1 MEKIVVI
8 GGNAAGLSAASRAKR
23 IDSRLDITVLEK
35 LPHIAYSTCGL
46 PYLLAKIVSADQLIS
61 YSPQAFE
68 NERGIKVRSLVE
80 VKAIVPARKR
90 VEAVNVETAEKMEF
104 GFDRLLI
111 ATGVKARVPDIPGTN
126 LKNVFSVISLQD
138 ALRIQE
144 PLAAARRVAVI
155 GAGYAGL
162 EFAESLRA
170 LGKSVT
176 VFERESHVMPSIDPD
191 MAQIIDF
198 ELRRFGVE
206 VFTTANV
213 LAIVGSD
220 GRVNGVKSATGLG
233 ITPADLVLLDTGVQ
247 PNTELVRDTGIQVG
261 LTGGIAVDDYME
273 TNIPGIFAAGNC
285 AETFCALRRRP
296 VLSAI
301 GTVAAKQG
309 RVAGENLAGRR
320 AKFRGSF
327 GTTILKVFELGGGQ
341 NRPELERG
349 CRRENPF
356 RRRPNRSRTIGRLI
370 TWCPQ
375 SMDQAD
381 RDRDSRKL
389 IGAQA
394 AGYGDISKRIDV
406 AATAISGGM
415 TIDDVAQLDLAY
427 SPPYGSLWDP
437 LLWQHKRSCVW
448 SVRTILCYLT
458 PC

>member
-23 IDSRLDITVLEK
+23 IDPRLLITVLEK
-35 LPHIAYSTCGL
+35 FPEIAYSTCGL

-61 YSPQAFE
+61 YSPQTFE
-68 NERGIKVRSLVE
+68 GERGIKVRNLVE
-80 VKAIVPARKR
+80 VSAIVPARKR
-90 VEAVNVETAEKMEF
+90 VEATSVETGEKLEF

-111 ATGVKARVPDIPGTN
+111 ATGVKARIPEIPGTN

-176 VFERESHVMPSIDPD
+176 MFERESHVMPSIDPD

-233 ITPADLVLLDTGVQ
+233 VTPADLVLLDTGVQ
-247 PNTELVRDTGIQVG
+247 PNTELVQDTGIRVG

-285 AETFCALRRRP
+285 AETFCAIRRRP

-327 GTTILKVFELGGGQ
+327 GTTILKVFELGVARTG
-341 NRPELERG
+341 LSS
-349 CRRENPF
+349 REAAAEKIRF
-356 RRRPNRSRTIGRLI
+356 AAARIEADDRTSYYPGARKVWIKLI
-370 TWCPQ
+370 V
-375 SMDQAD
+375 D
-381 RDRDSRKL
+381 RESRKL

-394 AGYGDISKRIDV
+394 AGYGDVSKRIDV

-437 LLWQHKRSCVW
+437 LLVAAQAVLRM
-448 SVRTILCYLT
+448 VR
-458 PC
+458 

>member
-23 IDSRLDITVLEK
+23 IDPRLLITVLEK
-35 LPHIAYSTCGL
+35 FPEIAYSTCGL

-61 YSPQAFE
+61 YTPQTFE
-68 NERGIKVRSLVE
+68 GERGIKVRNLVE
-80 VKAIVPARKR
+80 VSAIVPARKR
-90 VEAVNVETAEKMEF
+90 VEATNVETGEKLEF

-111 ATGVKARVPDIPGTN
+111 ATGVKARIPEIPGTN

-191 MAQIIDF
+191 IAQIIDF

-327 GTTILKVFELGGGQ
+327 GTTILKVFELGVARTGLSS
-341 NRPELERG
+341 REAAAERIRFAAARIEADDRTSYYPG
-349 CRRENPF
+349 ARKVWIKLIVDRE
-356 RRRPNRSRTIGRLI
+356 
-370 TWCPQ
+370 
-375 SMDQAD
+375 
-381 RDRDSRKL
+381 SRKL

-394 AGYGDISKRIDV
+394 AGYGDVSKRIDV

-437 LLWQHKRSCVW
+437 LLVAAQAVLRM
-448 SVRTILCYLT
+448 VR
-458 PC
+458 

>member
-23 IDSRLDITVLEK
+23 IDPRLLITVLEK
-35 LPHIAYSTCGL
+35 FPEIAYSTCGL

-61 YSPQAFE
+61 YSPQTFE
-68 NERGIKVRSLVE
+68 GERGIKVRNLVE
-80 VKAIVPARKR
+80 VSAIVPARKR
-90 VEAVNVETAEKMEF
+90 VEATSVETGEKLEF

-111 ATGVKARVPDIPGTN
+111 ATGVKARIPEIPGTN

-138 ALRIQE
+138 ALGIQE

-176 VFERESHVMPSIDPD
+176 MFERESHVMPSIDPD

-233 ITPADLVLLDTGVQ
+233 VTPADLVLLDTGVQ

-285 AETFCALRRRP
+285 AETFCAIRRRP

-327 GTTILKVFELGGGQ
+327 GTTILKVFELGVARTG
-341 NRPELERG
+341 LSS
-349 CRRENPF
+349 REAAAEKIRF
-356 RRRPNRSRTIGRLI
+356 AAARIEADDRTSYYPGARKVWIKLI
-370 TWCPQ
+370 V
-375 SMDQAD
+375 D
-381 RDRDSRKL
+381 RESRKL

-394 AGYGDISKRIDV
+394 AGYGDVSKRIDV

-437 LLWQHKRSCVW
+437 LLVAAQAVLRM
-448 SVRTILCYLT
+448 VR
-458 PC
+458 

>member
-35 LPHIAYSTCGL
+35 LPHVAYSTCGL

-61 YSPQAFE
+61 YSPQTFE
-68 NERGIKVRSLVE
+68 SERGIKVRSLVQ
-80 VKAIVPARKR
+80 VNAIVPARKR
-90 VEAVNVETAEKMEF
+90 VEAVNVETGEKMEF

-111 ATGVKARVPDIPGTN
+111 ATGVKPVIPPIPGTN

-144 PLAAARRVAVI
+144 PLAAATRVAVI

-162 EFAESLRA
+162 EFSESLRA
-170 LGKSVT
+170 LGKTVT
-176 VFERESHVMPSIDPD
+176 LFERERNVMPSVDPD
-191 MAQIIDF
+191 MAQIIEY

-213 LAIVGSD
+213 LALVGSE
-220 GRVNGVKSATGLG
+220 GRVTGVKTATGLG

-247 PNTELVRDTGIQVG
+247 PNTELVQDSGIQIG
-261 LTGGIAVDDYME
+261 LAGGIAVDDYME
-273 TNIPGIFAAGNC
+273 TNVPGVFAAGNC
-285 AETFCALRRRP
+285 AESLCALRRRP

-320 AKFRGSF
+320 SKFRGSI
-327 GTTILKVFELGGGQ
+327 GTTILKIFELGVARTGLSSK
-341 NRPELERG
+341 EASAERV
-349 CRRENPF
+349 PF
-356 RRRPNRSRTIGRLI
+356 VSARIE
-370 TWCPQ
+370 
-375 SMDQAD
+375 AD
-381 RDRDSRKL
+381 DRASYYPGARKVWIKL
-389 IGAQA
+389 IVDRESRRLVGAQA
-394 AGYGDISKRIDV
+394 AGYGDVSKRIDV
-406 AATAISGGM
+406 AATAIAGGM

-437 LLWQHKRSCVW
+437 LLVAAQAVLRMVH
-448 SVRTILCYLT
+448 
-458 PC
+458 